1 MGNKKISY
9 TINTVIFFKKQKNK
23 TLYKM
28 MCYWQ
33 RAPVGDK

>member
-9 TINTVIFFKKQKNK
+9 TINTVIFFKKQKKK
-23 TLYKM
+23 TLYK